1 MIFYVTSL
9 TQESLVHASRDQ
21 ILLEGDGEEERDM
34 EDDEVFALKGME
46 DDDDD
51 EEDED
56 EDGDE
61 DIEPIKPASKSKSKS
76 KRKGKEKEKELSES
90 GQEDSEEEEETWGRG
105 KAAYYSSNAGQID
118 SDDEEA
124 IQLEEQEAKRLRA
137 KSRDDM
143 NDEDFGLE
151 DPIEVAVTDSV
162 ELRIMVLIHG
172 FSLTTLIACWMTCL
186 LGLYCRINSRYSV
199 TFRKQTQRVWH

>member
-1 MIFYVTSL
+1 MTFL
-9 TQESLVHASRDQ
+9 TQKSSVHASRDQ

-34 EDDEVFALKGME
+34 EDDEVFALKGMS

-51 EEDED
+51 EEEEEEEEEED
-56 EDGDE
+56 DNNES
-61 DIEPIKPASKSKSKS
+61 IKPASKSKTKS
-76 KRKGKEKEKELSES
+76 KRKGKEKELSES

-105 KAAYYSSNAGQID
+105 KAAYYSSNAGQIE
-118 SDDEEA
+118 SDDDEA

-151 DPIEVAVTDSV
+151 DPIDVSVTDSV
-162 ELRIMVLIHG
+162 ELRIMVSI
-172 FSLTTLIACWMTCL
+172 
-186 LGLYCRINSRYSV
+186 
-199 TFRKQTQRVWH
+199 Q